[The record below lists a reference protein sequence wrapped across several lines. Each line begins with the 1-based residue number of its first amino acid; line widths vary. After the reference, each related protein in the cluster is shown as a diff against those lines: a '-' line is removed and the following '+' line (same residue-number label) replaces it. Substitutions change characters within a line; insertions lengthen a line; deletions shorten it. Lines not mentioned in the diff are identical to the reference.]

1 MLNELKPAVLM
12 LLVFTLLTGGLYP
25 AVITGIAQAVMR
37 AHANDWSLNLLG
49 GLAAL
54 AMGVAAVALLASLAR
69 S

>member
-1 MLNELKPAVLM
+1 VLVVCNN
-12 LLVFTLLTGGLYP
+12 LR
-25 AVITGIAQAVMR
+25 IMR

-49 GLAAL
+49 GFAAL